1 MADGT
6 GSTGSAGGGEHSAVM
21 LDDGLALMAQ
31 AILPVWARQMDAIH
45 DQLNAGIGELTEAF
59 ANLNDLQDRLAAV
72 PPDDPAAVRA
82 ALEGLL
88 PEMQA
93 HGMQALLGL
102 QIGDRL
108 SQMLTV
114 VRSDMQK
121 LVDEMPL
128 LGEAGAA
135 RAQEWLD
142 ALREKYTTPEQHE
155 KHDPQNAAAASQGV
169 DFF

>member
-1 MADGT
+1 MQHESPLAEE
-6 GSTGSAGGGEHSAVM
+6 SGGNHTAVM

-31 AILPVWARQMDAIH
+31 AILPVWARQM
-45 DQLNAGIGELTEAF
+45 ELTEAF
-59 ANLNDLQDRLAAV
+59 ANLHDLQERLANV
-72 PPDDPAAVRA
+72 PVQDLQATRN
-82 ALEGLL
+82 ALDSCL

-93 HGMQALLGL
+93 HGEQALLGL

-108 SQMLTV
+108 SQMLTLL
-114 VRSDMQK
+114 RSDIQR

-128 LGEAGAA
+128 MGEAGAR

-142 ALREKYTTPEQHE
+142 ELRSRYTTPEQHA
-155 KHDPQNAAAASQGV
+155 KHDPGAEPAATQGI

>member
-1 MADGT
+1 MQHESPLAEE
-6 GSTGSAGGGEHSAVM
+6 SGGNHTAVM

-45 DQLNAGIGELTEAF
+45 EQLNAGIGELTEAF
-59 ANLNDLQDRLAAV
+59 ANLHDLQERLANV
-72 PPDDPAAVRA
+72 PVQDLQATRN
-82 ALEGLL
+82 ALDSCL

-93 HGMQALLGL
+93 HGEQALLGL

-108 SQMLTV
+108 SQMLTLL
-114 VRSDMQK
+114 RSDIQR

-128 LGEAGAA
+128 MGEAGAR

-142 ALREKYTTPEQHE
+142 ELRSRYTTPEQHA
-155 KHDPQNAAAASQGV
+155 KHDPGAEPAATQGI